1 MEYNFDRLIDR
12 RGTDCIKYDGAV
24 RQGKPA
30 DILPLWVADMDFPA
44 PPAVLDAMTER
55 VRHGIFGYSEPAQD
69 YFDALKT
76 WFTGRFGYTFNPK
89 WVVLTS
95 SVVSALCTAIR
106 AYTNPEDAV
115 LIQEPVYHPFR
126 ESILAN
132 DRRLVVNTLQLTGDA
147 YTIDF
152 ADFERQIAEHQ
163 VKLFILCSPHNPVGR
178 VWRVEELRELVRICM
193 KYDVLIFS
201 DEIHCDFVFPGHTHH
216 VLPALIPEA
225 AERMILS
232 TSPSKT
238 FNLAGLHLAN
248 TFIPDRD
255 LRRAFCQEL
264 NRSGLSQ
271 ASSLGL
277 VACRAAYNG
286 GAAWLDALL
295 AYLAANMAEMD
306 RFLKANFPS
315 VRLIPPEGTYLAWVD
330 CRSLGLSADALDY
343 KLTQEAKVW
352 LNRGDTFGP
361 TGAGFVRIN
370 TACPRKTL
378 ETCLTRLAISLGV

>member
-1 MEYNFDRLIDR
+1 MEYSFDHPIDR
-12 RGTDCIKYDGAV
+12 RGTDCVKYDGAV
-24 RQGKPA
+24 RRGKSA

-44 PPAVLDAMTER
+44 PPAVLEAMSER
-55 VRHGIFGYSEPAQD
+55 VRHGIFGYSEPGQD

-76 WFTGRFGYTFNPK
+76 WFTGRFDYRFDPS
-89 WVVLTS
+89 WVVLTP

-106 AYTNPEDAV
+106 AYTNPGDAI

-132 DRRLVVNTLQLTGDA
+132 NRRPVVNTLQLTGDS
-147 YTIDF
+147 YIIDF
-152 ADFERQIAEHQ
+152 SDFERQIAENQ

-178 VWRVEELRELVRICM
+178 VWRGSELRELVCICM

-216 VLPALIPEA
+216 VLPALTPKA
-225 AERMILS
+225 AERIILS

-255 LRRAFCQEL
+255 LRRAFYQEL
-264 NRSGLSQ
+264 HRSGAPS

-277 VACRAAYNG
+277 VACRAAYTN
-286 GAAWLDALL
+286 GAAWLDSLL
-295 AYLAANMAEMD
+295 PYLVANMAEING
-306 RFLKANFPS
+306 FLKANLPA

-330 CRSLGLSADALDY
+330 CRALGLSADALDHR
-343 KLTQEAKVW
+343 LTQEAKIW
-352 LNRGDTFGP
+352 LNRGDMFGP

-370 TACPRKTL
+370 TACPKATL
-378 ETCLTRLAISLGV
+378 ETCLTRLANSLDA